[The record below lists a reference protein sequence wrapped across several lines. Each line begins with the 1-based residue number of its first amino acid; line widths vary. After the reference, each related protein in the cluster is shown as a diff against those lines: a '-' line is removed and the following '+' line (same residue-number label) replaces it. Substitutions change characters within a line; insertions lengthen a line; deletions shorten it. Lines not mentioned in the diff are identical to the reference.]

1 MVAKRI
7 ISGFLGCILL
17 IMGNVAL
24 ADQTP
29 DPMKML
35 KNTTGQ
41 VIDKLKHNQKKLHQD
56 PDFVYDIIHE
66 VLLPQVD
73 VRVMSMSVL
82 GRNAWRKASEKQRTA
97 FTKAFTKTVIKTY
110 ASALKEYQDQ
120 KVTFQPLRGGYEGK
134 SVLKVDS
141 HIVQQNGNKVPITYS
156 LILKDNQWKIFDLN
170 VEGISLLQSFRSQFA
185 SELAQG
191 KSLDEIIE
199 ELRQHNKKMN
209 NSND

>member
-1 MVAKRI
+1 MAKRLTSI
-7 ISGFLGCILL
+7 LVGFMMMITANL
-17 IMGNVAL
+17 AL
-24 ADQTP
+24 ANNPP

-35 KNTTGQ
+35 KNTTGDLIQ
-41 VIDKLKHNQKKLHQD
+41 KLKNNQKKLHQD
-56 PDFVYDIIHE
+56 PDFVYDIIHK
-66 VLLPQVD
+66 VLLPKVD

-82 GRNAWRKASEKQRTA
+82 GRNAWRKASEKQKKA
-97 FTKAFTKTVIKTY
+97 FTQAFTKTVIKTY

-120 KVTFQPLRGGYEGK
+120 KVTFQPLRGDYQDK
-134 SVLKVDS
+134 HVLKVNS
-141 HIVQQNGNKVPITYS
+141 HIVQQNGNKVPISYS

-199 ELRQHNKKMN
+199 ELKQHNKKMN
-209 NSND
+209 NGSNN